1 VSIECVAV
9 GSRCD
14 GRVRAQGL
22 VCWIYMG
29 KMVAEKILVLE
40 KDDSVGWE
48 GVITIGTSCVL
59 QNMA

>member
-1 VSIECVAV
+1 
-9 GSRCD
+9 
-14 GRVRAQGL
+14 
-22 VCWIYMG
+22 MG